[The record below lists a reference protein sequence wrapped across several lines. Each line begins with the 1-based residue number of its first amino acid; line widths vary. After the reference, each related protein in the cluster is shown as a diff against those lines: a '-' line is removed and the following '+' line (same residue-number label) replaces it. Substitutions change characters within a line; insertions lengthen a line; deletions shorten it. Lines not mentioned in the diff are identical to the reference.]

1 MTGLNSEEA
10 AFLQTYRKLPET
22 ERRLILAAIQRCV
35 DGVPLEEVLT
45 DLFAQID
52 YLDPEE
58 ARRMVRVI
66 LAKRAQP

>member
-10 AFLQTYRKLPET
+10 AFLQSYRKPPEN
-22 ERRLILAAIQRCV
+22 ERRLILAAIERCV
-35 DGVPLEEVLT
+35 DGVPLEDVLT

-58 ARRMVRVI
+58 ASCMVRVI
-66 LAKRAQP
+66 LAKRTQP